1 MFLVLS
7 QLSEFVTTSPTQL
20 VTSQETPESKSSN
33 PLGSHYF
40 FFFFFLLN
48 LGLLH
53 MCIPLLLPT
62 RSAILGTIWNS
73 CVTFGKIC
81 DSLSPS
87 VKKKKIMAA
96 PTS

>member
-40 FFFFFLLN
+40 FFFFFTKFGFN
-48 LGLLH
+48 AYVYSFTPANPQCYSGYH
-53 MCIPLLLPT
+53 ME
-62 RSAILGTIWNS
+62 
-73 CVTFGKIC
+73 
-81 DSLSPS
+81 
-87 VKKKKIMAA
+87 
-96 PTS
+96 

>member
-33 PLGSHYF
+33 PPGFSLL
-40 FFFFFLLN
+40 FFFFLLN
-48 LGLLH
+48 LGLMH

-62 RSAILGTIWNS
+62 HSAILGTIWNS
-73 CVTFGKIC
+73 CVTFLKFC

-87 VKKKKIMAA
+87 VKKKKIMTA